1 MNAIFIKTRIL
12 VILFFSYSIF
22 CFSHEYRNLL
32 QNQADFSFLKRS
44 LILNQNWVSY
54 PDYLDR
60 KGWDELTGNFKTEII
75 KRGEESLNYEW
86 KVVKLTDYLE
96 FERSGSRQVMETP
109 YNSNI
114 TALSNLI
121 YAELAEGKGRF
132 MDQIINGVWTCC
144 EMTSWALSA
153 HLPAFQSSGRSL
165 PHIEEQV
172 IDLTAGDLGSLLSWT
187 WYFFRDEM
195 HKIDPVVSIRFR
207 DELQKRILDPYM
219 ERSDFWWQA
228 FYALPQTMVN
238 NWNPWCNFNVLT
250 CFLLL
255 ENDQDKLAK
264 AVYRTM
270 VSVDK
275 FINYSKGDGACEEGT
290 GYWGHAAGKMY
301 DYLQLLSDATENKIT
316 IFDHPLIR
324 KMGEYIVNS
333 YIGENWVVNF
343 ADASPKGGGDTGLIF
358 RYGKAVDSN
367 KMMGFASYLYNTNHK
382 KLNYAAGRDI
392 YRTLE
397 NLKYYSQLVNTQ
409 PVFSPVYSVWYPE
422 TELCYTRNKSGFF
435 FAAKGGHNAESH
447 NHNDV
452 GSFLLYYKN
461 QPLFI
466 DVGVGTYTRQ
476 TFSEERYSIWT
487 MQSDYH
493 NIPKIN
499 GKSQKAGV
507 NYRSKDVKYNETKNQ
522 FSIDISGAYPQ
533 DANVES
539 WIRTYTLGFQGGL
552 EIKDKFILKKVDEE
566 NRINFMSM
574 VKPDVSLPGR
584 VIFEMNQEKIQL
596 FYDKKQFMPEIEE
609 IILDDPRLFR
619 TWGNVVYRLILVAK
633 EKKRTGDYKFSI
645 VPFTNTEL
653 GNDLQD

>member
-1 MNAIFIKTRIL
+1 MASGL
-12 VILFFSYSIF
+12 
-22 CFSHEYRNLL
+22 
-32 QNQADFSFLKRS
+32 
-44 LILNQNWVSY
+44 LIL
-54 PDYLDR
+54 P
-60 KGWDELTGNFKTEII
+60 
-75 KRGEESLNYEW
+75 
-86 KVVKLTDYLE
+86 
-96 FERSGSRQVMETP
+96 M
-109 YNSNI
+109 
-114 TALSNLI
+114 
-121 YAELAEGKGRF
+121 
-132 MDQIINGVWTCC
+132 
-144 EMTSWALSA
+144 
-153 HLPAFQSSGRSL
+153 HL
-165 PHIEEQV
+165 
-172 IDLTAGDLGSLLSWT
+172 
-187 WYFFRDEM
+187 
-195 HKIDPVVSIRFR
+195 
-207 DELQKRILDPYM
+207 
-219 ERSDFWWQA
+219 
-228 FYALPQTMVN
+228 
-238 NWNPWCNFNVLT
+238 
-250 CFLLL
+250 
-255 ENDQDKLAK
+255 
-264 AVYRTM
+264 
-270 VSVDK
+270 
-275 FINYSKGDGACEEGT
+275 
-290 GYWGHAAGKMY
+290 
-301 DYLQLLSDATENKIT
+301 
-316 IFDHPLIR
+316 
-324 KMGEYIVNS
+324 
-333 YIGENWVVNF
+333 
-343 ADASPKGGGDTGLIF
+343 KGGGDTGLIF

-367 KMMGFASYLYNTNHK
+367 KMMGFASYLYITNHK
-382 KLNYAAGRDI
+382 NLIMRQADI
-392 YRTLE
+392 YRTLKFKI
-397 NLKYYSQLVNTQ
+397 LFAIGKYST
-409 PVFSPVYSVWYPE
+409 VFLRYSVWYPE

>member
-1 MNAIFIKTRIL
+1 MNAIFMKTRIL

-60 KGWDELTGNFKTEII
+60 KGWDQLTGDFKTEII

-187 WYFFRDEM
+187 WYFFRNEM
-195 HKIDPVVSIRFR
+195 HKIDPVVSIRLR
-207 DELQKRILDPYM
+207 DELQRRILDPYM

-255 ENDQDKLAK
+255 ENDQNKLAK

-275 FINYSKGDGACEEGT
+275 FINYTHGDGACEEGT

-301 DYLQLLSDATENKIT
+301 DYLQLLSDATGNKIT
-316 IFDHPLIR
+316 IFDNPLI
-324 KMGEYIVNS
+324 KSMGEYIVNS

-343 ADASPKGGGDTGLIF
+343 ADASPKGGGDPGLIF
-358 RYGKAVDSN
+358 RYGKAVKSN
-367 KMMGFASYLYNTNHK
+367 DMIGFASYLHNINNK
-382 KLNYAAGRDI
+382 KSYYDASRDI

-397 NLKYYSQLVNTQ
+397 NLKYYSQLITTQ
-409 PVFSPVYSVWYPE
+409 PFFSPIYHVWYPE
-422 TELCYTRNKSGFF
+422 TELCYMRNKSGFF

-447 NHNDV
+447 NHNDI
-452 GSFLLYYKN
+452 GSFLLYYEN

-499 GKSQKAGV
+499 GKSQKEGV
-507 NYRSKDVKYNETKNQ
+507 NYRSKDVKYIESKNQ
-522 FSIDISGAYPQ
+522 FSLDISQAYPQ
-533 DANVES
+533 DADIEF
-539 WIRTYTLGFQGGL
+539 WRRTYTLNIRGGL
-552 EIKDKFILKKVDEE
+552 EIEDKFVLKKVHEF
-566 NRINFMSM
+566 NRIHFMSII
-574 VKPDVSLPGR
+574 KPDVSLPGKA
-584 VIFEMNQEKIQL
+584 IFEINEKQIQL
-596 FYDKKQFMPEIEE
+596 SYPKEQFTPEIEE

-619 TWGNVVYRLILVAK
+619 TWGNVVYRLMLVAK

-645 VPFTNTEL
+645 VPL
-653 GNDLQD
+653 